1 MVRLKRKNVSV
12 HRSLIAPMMLIA
24 TLACGCKSS
33 SWMARPSWLG
43 GSPPPASSLSSA
55 PAFDKGIAKPSE
67 TAKPYPTTNT
77 PEGYVLNNGTRTD
90 SPSATASTAT
100 AVTYGATPPPAPTA
114 TAAAP
119 SIAPQV
125 GPYAPLQRT
134 PATSP
139 PSDPAAA
146 VTSGF
151 AAAPAFAGGNAAPP
165 ASPAPPAGARF
176 ADASGGTAGWSPS
189 SSPTPAAAPPSSPGM
204 SAFPPP
210 SQPAPADARYGNV
223 TSSRFATGFQ
233 PPQSP
238 PSTEPQPQWSAPPPA
253 APPTPVSPPPSS
265 TPEAALPGS
274 IAPPTRRPDPGYR
287 PGGTSSYRPAKTLLA
302 GEDEDSGVQ
311 PVSFES
317 APQ

>member
-1 MVRLKRKNVSV
+1 MVMVRLEPTNVSV
-12 HRSLIAPMMLIA
+12 HRSLIAPMMLVA
-24 TLACGCKSS
+24 ALACGCKSS

-55 PAFDKGIAKPSE
+55 PAFEKGIAKPSE

-90 SPSATASTAT
+90 SPSVTGSTAT

-114 TAAAP
+114 TAA
-119 SIAPQV
+119 SGIAPQV
-125 GPYAPLQRT
+125 GPYAPLQKT
-134 PATSP
+134 PASAS

-146 VTSGF
+146 ATSGF
-151 AAAPAFAGGNAAPP
+151 AAAPAFGGGNAAPP

-189 SSPTPAAAPPSSPGM
+189 PPPTPPTAPAAAPGTT
-204 SAFPPP
+204 AFPTP
-210 SQPAPADARYGNV
+210 SQPAPTDARYGSAN
-223 TSSRFATGFQ
+223 SSRFSTGFQ
-233 PPQSP
+233 PSQAP
-238 PSTEPQPQWSAPPPA
+238 PSTEPQPQWSAPPA
-253 APPTPVSPPPSS
+253 APPTTVSPPPA
-265 TPEAALPGS
+265 PEAALPGS
-274 IAPPTRRPDPGYR
+274 ITPPTRRPDPGYR
-287 PGGTSSYRPAKTLLA
+287 PGGTSSYRPAKALLA
-302 GEDEDSGVQ
+302 GEETDEGIQ